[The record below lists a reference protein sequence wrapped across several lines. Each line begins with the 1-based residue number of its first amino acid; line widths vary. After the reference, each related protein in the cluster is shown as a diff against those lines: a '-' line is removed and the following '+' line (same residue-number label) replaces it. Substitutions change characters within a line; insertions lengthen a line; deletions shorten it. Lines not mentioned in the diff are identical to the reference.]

1 MKQFFF
7 LVNDIGKQLDKY
19 LNALPLDE
27 KKKAVNYE
35 IKELCAL
42 FTTDVIASTAYGIE
56 ANSMNNPDSE
66 FRQKGRIIFQFT
78 PWRAFE
84 FITFFFI
91 PQLVSICKCKV
102 FSNGAT
108 DFLRSTFNYILS
120 EREKSKNTRNDLVD
134 LLISVKKSA
143 KLRIN
148 DVDVKMEGDILVA
161 QAAIFFTAGYETTS
175 STMSFALYE
184 LANAPEAQECLRQ
197 EIRDV
202 LIKNNGEVTY
212 DIILNMRYMHMVVQ
226 EVLRLYPPL
235 PFFDRQCDVP
245 SSDSKGYSLSPFSD
259 FVVPDKMPVYIP
271 IYAIQRDEK
280 YYPNPNKFDP
290 ERFSP
295 ENKHNIVP
303 YTYMPF
309 GTGGRA
315 CIGERFGFMQA
326 KIGLFYFLKN
336 HYVKTSP
343 KTLKPMRLE
352 KRAMILQAEGGI
364 YCDIVRDPLVA

>member
-1 MKQFFF
+1 
-7 LVNDIGKQLDKY
+7 
-19 LNALPLDE
+19 
-27 KKKAVNYE
+27 
-35 IKELCAL
+35 
-42 FTTDVIASTAYGIE
+42 
-56 ANSMNNPDSE
+56 
-66 FRQKGRIIFQFT
+66 
-78 PWRAFE
+78 
-84 FITFFFI
+84 
-91 PQLVSICKCKV
+91 
-102 FSNGAT
+102 
-108 DFLRSTFNYILS
+108 
-120 EREKSKNTRNDLVD
+120 
-134 LLISVKKSA
+134 
-143 KLRIN
+143 
-148 DVDVKMEGDILVA
+148 MEGDILVA

-259 FVVPDKMPVYIP
+259 FMVPDKMPVYIP

-280 YYPNPNKFDP
+280 VRGWSNPSNDFYLNHYCFFQYYPNPNKFDP